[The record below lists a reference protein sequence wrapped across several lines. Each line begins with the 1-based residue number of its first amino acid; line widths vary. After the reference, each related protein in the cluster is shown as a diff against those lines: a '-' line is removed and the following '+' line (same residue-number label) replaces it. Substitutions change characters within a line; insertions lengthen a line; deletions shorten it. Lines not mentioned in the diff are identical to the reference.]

1 MFEAKELREKRL
13 PLVGQIQ
20 QLRDRNQ
27 TDEGWT
33 DEDNQQ
39 WDRVNKEYNDLT
51 RQIEVAERAE
61 AVAVRTED
69 RQQANQV
76 DNPSRSEVVTED
88 DRCKAFQG
96 WLQRSAGA
104 RVTAGCSAAA
114 ERVGL
119 DLNRSDYV
127 MGLPR
132 DWATTRQAHEQ
143 RQQSAGTDSAGGY
156 AVPETMINAVE
167 LAMLQFGNVAAVADV
182 ITTDGGGPLKYPT
195 VNDTGNSGT
204 LEGENDALASTDITF
219 GETQLDAYIVSSD
232 IIKSSVALLEDEE
245 VNLVQ
250 VISDILA
257 ERIARKENALLTTG
271 TGSSQHNGVVT
282 ASAVG
287 KTTAGATA
295 ITADEVID
303 LFHSVDPSYR
313 TGANWMM
320 HDNIALYLRK
330 LKDGDNQYLWS
341 PGLQS
346 GLPDRMLGAPVSIN
360 QDMQSSVATA
370 TKTVLFGDFKK
381 YKVRRVRQLR
391 FRRLTELYAGNDQE
405 GFVAVIRSD
414 GDLLNAGTNPVKH
427 MLQA

>member
-1 MFEAKELREKRL
+1 
-13 PLVGQIQ
+13 
-20 QLRDRNQ
+20 
-27 TDEGWT
+27 
-33 DEDNQQ
+33 
-39 WDRVNKEYNDLT
+39 
-51 RQIEVAERAE
+51 
-61 AVAVRTED
+61 
-69 RQQANQV
+69 
-76 DNPSRSEVVTED
+76 
-88 DRCKAFQG
+88 
-96 WLQRSAGA
+96 
-104 RVTAGCSAAA
+104 
-114 ERVGL
+114 
-119 DLNRSDYV
+119 
-127 MGLPR
+127 
-132 DWATTRQAHEQ
+132 
-143 RQQSAGTDSAGGY
+143 
-156 AVPETMINAVE
+156 
-167 LAMLQFGNVAAVADV
+167 
-182 ITTDGGGPLKYPT
+182 
-195 VNDTGNSGT
+195 VNDTGNSGS
-204 LEGENDALASTDITF
+204 LEGENDALATTDVTF

-287 KTTAGATA
+287 KTTTGATA

-313 TGANWMM
+313 TGATWMM
-320 HDNIALYLRK
+320 HDNIALYIRK